1 MTRHLES
8 GNTPDVVIPVQEPI
22 SSGGITEPLTQQD
35 SAPGITQTLAFNSTR
50 WVTRHLPELHP
61 GTPVANGATKA
72 TRQLTL
78 IRGSGKKSPRT
89 IRPPQG
95 RNWVIGS
102 SILAIMLLT
111 TLVAAFA
118 VAPLATGNSFGFNPF
133 QIGVNHVTNNQGN
146 SNPDF
151 IAQKAATAT
160 AFVRQ
165 DGYDQNGSTNG
176 GPVVTG
182 AGGFIGGHL
191 VADLRR
197 KGFKRLRAA
206 DMKPLHDWHQVF
218 PDAENLHLD
227 LKEKAACYRA
237 AKGARYVFNLAA
249 DMGGVVRQ
257 GNLLTIHGGMPM
269 SLSTATAQTPF
280 QQLILEHALAYAREM
295 DTKPLTAGPDRES
308 VARFV
313 RETYPHV
320 DVVTIEGAMFFS
332 LDAERHWPNFATIV
346 TTDEVDAARPLHLK
360 TRVNGETRQE
370 DSTDRLTWG
379 FAWLI
384 NYIST
389 FATLKPG
396 DLIWTG
402 TPTGAGGHH
411 TPPKWLKLG
420 DQVEVE
426 VAEIGVLRNKVVD
439 EA

>member
-1 MTRHLES
+1 MSSFDHRKQSTRGLQLPGLVKQLSPAEQLPFPESSTGPVHMTRHLES

-78 IRGSGKKSPRT
+78 IRGSGKKSPGT

-118 VAPLATGNSFGFNPF
+118 VVPLATGNSFGFNPF

-182 AGGFIGGHL
+182 AGGPNRFAYGQCTFW
-191 VADLRR
+191 AN
-197 KGFKRLRAA
+197 
-206 DMKPLHDWHQVF
+206 
-218 PDAENLHLD
+218 E
-227 LKEKAACYRA
+227 
-237 AKGARYVFNLAA
+237 RY
-249 DMGGVVRQ
+249 
-257 GNLLTIHGGMPM
+257 
-269 SLSTATAQTPF
+269 
-280 QQLILEHALAYAREM
+280 HALTGYWVPWLGNAYQWAYG
-295 DTKPLTAGPDRES
+295 AGAS
-308 VARFV
+308 GWNVSSS
-313 RETYPHV
+313 PHV
-320 DVVTIEGAMFFS
+320 PSIIVLQPYVQGAGYFGHVAVVESINADGSVHTS
-332 LDAERHWPNFATIV
+332 NYNWYS
-346 TTDEVDAARPLHLK
+346 
-360 TRVNGETRQE
+360 NGG
-370 DSTDRLTWG
+370 W
-379 FAWLI
+379 
-384 NYIST
+384 
-389 FATLKPG
+389 ATLSYWDFRPG
-396 DLIWTG
+396 
-402 TPTGAGGHH
+402 P
-411 TPPKWLKLG
+411 
-420 DQVEVE
+420 
-426 VAEIGVLRNKVVD
+426 GVLFVWHP
-439 EA
+439 